1 MCLVTSNKIQTWSL
15 WYIVKAFIVA
25 ILFSFTFYIFSLAFR
40 QLTFFD
46 IPEQI
51 FSAIGSTGSTLC
63 AALYLL
69 KKHPIGYNINK
80 IKTNFKEIIKW
91 GFVGGMAISIMQF
104 PYAIILGGKEIRA
117 KLFIPFEEGIGYIA
131 ILLALAIMITPIIE
145 EVFFRACVYKF
156 LKARFNI
163 STGYVGTALFF
174 STLHSASFFQAV
186 LLMISS
192 IILTHTYEKSGLI
205 EASIL
210 AHMIWN
216 TTWFLSVYAYHLSSA
231 I

>member
-1 MCLVTSNKIQTWSL
+1 MTSNKIQIWSA
-15 WYIVKAFIVA
+15 WHIVKAFIVS

-40 QLTFFD
+40 QLTNFD
-46 IPEQI
+46 IPGQI

-63 AALYLL
+63 ATLYLL
-69 KKHPIGYNINK
+69 RKYPIDYSINR
-80 IKTNFKEIIKW
+80 IKTNIKKIIRW
-91 GFVGGMAISIMQF
+91 GLAGGIVISILQF
-104 PYAIILGGKEIRA
+104 PYTTILEGKEIRA
-117 KLFIPFEEGIGYIA
+117 KLFIPFDEGIGYIA

-145 EVFFRACVYKF
+145 EVFFRACVYKI

-163 STGYVGTALFF
+163 SIGYVGTALFF
-174 STLHSASFFQAV
+174 SMLHTASFFQAV
-186 LLMISS
+186 LFMISS

-216 TTWFLSVYAYHLSSA
+216 TTWFLSVYAYHFSST